1 MSCGGAVE
9 RMGAPPIVRRTT
21 FYTACLPIRAV
32 IGYAL
37 LQYGRVDPH
46 LVAWSVFA
54 LCLTACIMMLSRDA
68 EERRLLY
75 SSGQHIERE
84 DDESQDS
91 KKECRVWWSRRIHA
105 LFYGFM
111 AFSAIM
117 VLYRIFSSDMLA
129 IIWML
134 DVLFGLVSSFFWAT
148 F

>member
-1 MSCGGAVE
+1 
-9 RMGAPPIVRRTT
+9 MGAPPIVRRTT
-21 FYTACLPIRAV
+21 FYTACLPIRAA

-37 LQYGRVDPH
+37 FQYGRIDPQ

-54 LCLTACIMMLSRDA
+54 ICLTACIMMLSRDA
-68 EERRLLY
+68 EERRLLHE
-75 SSGQHIERE
+75 SGQHHEQDE
-84 DDESQDS
+84 DEEGDGKET

-117 VLYRIFSSDMLA
+117 VLYRIFSSDVLA

-134 DVLFGLVSSFFWAT
+134 DVMFGLVSSFFWAT